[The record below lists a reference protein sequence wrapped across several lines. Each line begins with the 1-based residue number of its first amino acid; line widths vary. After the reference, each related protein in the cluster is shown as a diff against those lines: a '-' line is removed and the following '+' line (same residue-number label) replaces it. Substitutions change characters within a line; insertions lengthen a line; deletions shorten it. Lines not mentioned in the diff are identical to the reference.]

1 MAITGQQFNEIMKY
15 PFQDEQWFSR
25 LCLQG
30 AVLMLLSFT
39 LIGIPFAIGYMIRC
53 IQKGIAGDQTLPDWS
68 EWGTYWK
75 LGWKAFAVNI
85 VYMAPLIALWIL
97 IGVLIVII
105 ALIVNAQPDLEA
117 LSALAVIAGLIG
129 YGISMIYSL
138 IMWFFQPA
146 LFTAVAVGKS
156 FTEAIRFKNIW
167 PYVKANIVAILI
179 GIAIVYLAGMV
190 ASAGMFVFFI
200 GLFFT
205 MGYSYAV
212 SGYTYG
218 SIYRHSSVK
227 F

>member
-1 MAITGQQFNEIMKY
+1 MAISGQQFSEIMKY
-15 PFQDEQWFSR
+15 PFQDKQWFSK

-30 AVLMLLSFT
+30 AALVLVSFT

-53 IQKGIAGDQTLPDWS
+53 IQKGIEGDQTLPDWN

-75 LGWKAFAVNI
+75 LGWKAFAVNL
-85 VYMAPLIALWIL
+85 VYMAPLIALWGL
-97 IGVLIVII
+97 IGVCILIIV
-105 ALIVNAQPDLEA
+105 LIVNAEPNLEA
-117 LSALAVIAGLIG
+117 LSALAVIAGIVG
-129 YGISMIYSL
+129 YGITMLYSL

-156 FTEAIRFKNIW
+156 FSEAIRFKLIW
-167 PYVKANIVAILI
+167 PYVKANVVTILI
-179 GIAIVYLAGMV
+179 GIAIVYLAGMI
-190 ASAGMFVFFI
+190 ASAGMFIFFI
-200 GLFFT
+200 GILFT

-218 SIYRHSSVK
+218 SIYRHSLVK

>member
-1 MAITGQQFNEIMKY
+1 MAITGQQFNEIIKY
-15 PFQDEQWFSR
+15 PFQDPQWFSR

-30 AVLMLLSFT
+30 AVLMLLSFMF
-39 LIGIPFAIGYMIRC
+39 IGIPFAIGYMIRC
-53 IQKGIAGDQTLPDWS
+53 IQKGISGEQTLPDWS

-85 VYMAPLIALWIL
+85 TYMVPLFALWAVAGIV
-97 IGVLIVII
+97 VLIIV
-105 ALIVNAQPDLEA
+105 LLVNANSDLEPLA
-117 LSALAVIAGLIG
+117 ALAVLVGILT
-129 YGISMIYSL
+129 YGVTMIYSL
-138 IMWFFQPA
+138 AMWFFQPA
-146 LFTAVAVGKS
+146 LFTAVAVGKTFS
-156 FTEAIRFKNIW
+156 ESIRFKMIW
-167 PYVKANIVAILI
+167 PYIKANIGNIII

-190 ASAGMFVFFI
+190 ASFGMFVFFI